1 MNRITI
7 SVTPEIEQAMRRE
20 ARRQGCSVS
29 AVARDAI
36 GAHLHLVVSAD
47 SPRRKLGFVGIGE
60 GGGESWAERAEEV
73 LDRDWGDQNFDRDS

>member
-29 AVARDAI
+29 AVARTAL
-36 GAHLHLVVSAD
+36 GNHLHAVLEPEQKRDLSIIGLGSSGKPPIAD
-47 SPRRKLGFVGIGE
+47 RVDEVL
-60 GGGESWAERAEEV
+60 AEE
-73 LDRDWGDQNFDRDS
+73 WGHPDFGRGR